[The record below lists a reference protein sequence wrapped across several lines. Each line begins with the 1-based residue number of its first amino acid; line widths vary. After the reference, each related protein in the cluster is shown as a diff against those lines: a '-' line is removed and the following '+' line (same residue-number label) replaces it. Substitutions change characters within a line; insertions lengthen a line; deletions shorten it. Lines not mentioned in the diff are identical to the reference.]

1 MKNEVDT
8 YGPPVF
14 ACDYC
19 TTGLAAKMGTNSQ

>member
-14 ACDYC
+14 APGYSDTVLATKMC
-19 TTGLAAKMGTNSQ
+19 TNAN